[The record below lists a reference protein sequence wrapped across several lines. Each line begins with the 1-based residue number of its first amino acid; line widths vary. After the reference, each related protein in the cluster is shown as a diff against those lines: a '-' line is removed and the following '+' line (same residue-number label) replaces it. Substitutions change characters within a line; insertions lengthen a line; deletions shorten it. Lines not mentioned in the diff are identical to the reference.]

1 MTHEFAYV
9 SASVRG
15 GSPEVGASLAPYG
28 LVRNPQGKEE
38 T

>member
-1 MTHEFAYV
+1 MTHEFACA

-15 GSPEVGASLAPYG
+15 GSSEVGAPLA
-28 LVRNPQGKEE
+28 LRSVRNPQGKEE